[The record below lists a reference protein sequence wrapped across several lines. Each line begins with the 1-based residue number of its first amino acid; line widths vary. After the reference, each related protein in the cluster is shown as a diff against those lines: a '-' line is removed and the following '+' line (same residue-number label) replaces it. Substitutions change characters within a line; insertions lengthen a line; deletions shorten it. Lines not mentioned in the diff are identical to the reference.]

1 MKIAALSEVTGV
13 SVPTL
18 KYYLREGLLPPGVA
32 TAVNQAEYDDH
43 HVRRVR
49 LIRALLELG
58 GLSVARVPRSSPP
71 SRTPRCPSTT
81 PSARPRTRWSPRR
94 DRSGTPYE
102 AAMAEVDRFVRRHR
116 LRVREDAAVREML
129 ADALVAL
136 VGFGWFADDVPDGR
150 IFDHLVPGLRA
161 TAELEVATT
170 PVAERDRQV
179 EHVVV
184 GTVVFEMAAAAVR
197 RMALEHASA
206 RRFGR
211 ATARRR

>member
-1 MKIAALSEVTGV
+1 MKIAGLSAATGV

-32 TAVNQAEYDDH
+32 TAINQADYDER

-49 LIRALLELG
+49 LVRALLELG
-58 GLSVARVPRSSPP
+58 GLSVARAADVVAAVDDDGVPIHDAFGAAQDAMVP
-71 SRTPRCPSTT
+71 S
-81 PSARPRTRWSPRR
+81 R
-94 DRSGTPYE
+94 DRSGPVYDL
-102 AAMAEVDRFVRRHR
+102 ARAEVDRFVRRHR
-116 LRVREDAAVREML
+116 LRVREGAAVRAML
-129 ADALVAL
+129 ADALVGL
-136 VGFGWFADDVPDGR
+136 TGFGWFGDGPPDSHV
-150 IFDHLVPGLRA
+150 FDHLVAGIRT

-170 PVAERDRQV
+170 PDLERDRQV

-184 GTVVFEMAAAAVR
+184 GTVVFEMATAAIR

-211 ATARRR
+211 AGRRPR

>member
-58 GLSVARVPRSSPP
+58 GLSVARVAQVVAAVED
-71 SRTPRCPSTT
+71 TT
-81 PSARPRTRWSPRR
+81 VPIHDAFGTAQDAMVARR
-94 DRSGTPYE
+94 DRSGLPYE

-211 ATARRR
+211 ANARRR